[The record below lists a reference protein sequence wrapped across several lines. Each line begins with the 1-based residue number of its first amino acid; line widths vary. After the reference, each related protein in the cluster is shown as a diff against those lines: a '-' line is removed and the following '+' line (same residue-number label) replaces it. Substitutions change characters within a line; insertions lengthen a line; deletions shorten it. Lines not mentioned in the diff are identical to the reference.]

1 MTEDYQARDR
11 NLPARYV
18 IGQDADGTPQG
29 YALFNIGDYRNLD
42 PAQQE
47 AYVNEL
53 VRFATAT
60 GGAGNITDKIR
71 VIADAALSNPNYAG
85 NQGYEQYHFAVVNT
99 EYSLVDFLIKD
110 TDFSRDYRDVNTETL
125 RDIYSFDF
133 SERQNEVFTN
143 WLAHHEGSHAL
154 GLSEAGADFFGAA
167 KALQI
172 NPDGAETLQFI
183 ADTRMMHTL
192 FFDPVRLGEDSEGFF
207 QNYRYGYKTSQA
219 IEQVLDMP
227 AEQLASMSDQDL
239 LREASSFEARMQSL
253 TNAGATEFAVHQALW
268 NYNPQNSEY
277 PVGTEI
283 MRSGDMNAIRNLAQR
298 VLETSGFVAGSHEEQ
313 LLKDFIGTMNRRTG
327 IECQNTRESELSV
340 QPNGLDVSRQYSLN
354 R

>member
-1 MTEDYQARDR
+1 
-11 NLPARYV
+11 
-18 IGQDADGTPQG
+18 
-29 YALFNIGDYRNLD
+29 
-42 PAQQE
+42 
-47 AYVNEL
+47 
-53 VRFATAT
+53 
-60 GGAGNITDKIR
+60 
-71 VIADAALSNPNYAG
+71 
-85 NQGYEQYHFAVVNT
+85 
-99 EYSLVDFLIKD
+99 
-110 TDFSRDYRDVNTETL
+110 
-125 RDIYSFDF
+125 
-133 SERQNEVFTN
+133 
-143 WLAHHEGSHAL
+143 
-154 GLSEAGADFFGAA
+154 
-167 KALQI
+167 
-172 NPDGAETLQFI
+172 
-183 ADTRMMHTL
+183 MMHTL

-298 VLETSGFVAGSHEEQ
+298 VLETSDFVAGSHEEQ